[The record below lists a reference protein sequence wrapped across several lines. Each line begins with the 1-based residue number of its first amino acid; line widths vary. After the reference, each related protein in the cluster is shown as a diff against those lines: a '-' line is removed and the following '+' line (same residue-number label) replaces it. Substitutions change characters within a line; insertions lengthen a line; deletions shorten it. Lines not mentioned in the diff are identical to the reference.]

1 MPASDGSW
9 VRVCAARV
17 EPARGIAVT
26 IEPTTMQERLDLFAR
41 AHALSNRERDIVREL
56 STGAATAEI
65 AEHLFLSPFTVQDH
79 LKAVFEKTGVHS
91 RKSLLARAT
100 GAE

>member
-1 MPASDGSW
+1 M
-9 VRVCAARV
+9 
-17 EPARGIAVT
+17 
-26 IEPTTMQERLDLFAR
+26 
-41 AHALSNRERDIVREL
+41 REL

-65 AEHLFLSPFTVQDH
+65 AERLFVSPYTVQDH

-100 GAE
+100 GAS